1 MLRLSN
7 SARQKQK
14 PGRAWWHISPNIAR
28 DTIAGWAFI
37 TPAAVLIFIYGLFPI
52 AYAGYMSLHDWRIR
66 RGAFLCERNFDGQL
80 DALADVFRYI
90 DACLS
95 AYKDNIVGDWWG
107 LVLFAL
113 GFVVLLGAYLVW
125 ERFLKGREESWA
137 FIARVAAML
146 AVMAVAFAI
155 ISDGYNLMTSALR
168 PRDRDFLIGLQI
180 TFYYAFGSIPVQL
193 ALGLLLAY
201 LLHGQIRGKS
211 FFRMIFFLPY
221 VTPTVAI
228 ALVFGTIFS
237 GRDTSLMNQ
246 LMSALGLPIQRWL
259 SEPRPFLNVVFGLN
273 LEGFLAGPSMALVS
287 VIIQGIWTYTG
298 YNTVIFMAGLG
309 NIPQDLYEAAKVDGA
324 NEWHLFRHI
333 TLPLI
338 SPVTFYL
345 SILGFIGT
353 FTAFNTLF
361 VMRTPATQG
370 TLDTAALVIFDTF
383 REQNRWGEA
392 AAQAI
397 MLMLI
402 VIALTQVQRSI
413 FEKRVFYG

>member
-1 MLRLSN
+1 MARVTLN
-7 SARQKQK
+7 SATQRK
-14 PGRAWWHISPNIAR
+14 RAWWQISPNTAR

-37 TPAAVLIFIYGLFPI
+37 TPAVTLIFIYGLFPI
-52 AYAGYMSLHDWRIR
+52 AYAVYMSLHDWRIR
-66 RGAFLCERNFDGQL
+66 RGAFLCERNFDGDIAGAEDL
-80 DALADVFRYI
+80 VRFI
-90 DACLS
+90 GGCLS
-95 AYKDNIVGDWWG
+95 AYTDNIIGDWWG
-107 LVLFAL
+107 FGLFAL
-113 GFVVLLGAYLVW
+113 GFAVLLGAYFVW
-125 ERFLKGREESWA
+125 ERFLKEREELWA
-137 FIARVAAML
+137 FVARAAATL

-155 ISDGYNLMTSALR
+155 ISDGYNIMTNALR

-180 TFYYAFGSIPVQL
+180 TFYYAFGSIPIQL

-201 LLHGQIRGKS
+201 LLFGKIRGKS

-221 VTPTVAI
+221 ITPTVAI
-228 ALVFGTIFS
+228 ALVFGAIFS

-246 LMSALGLPIQRWL
+246 FMAALGLPIQRWL
-259 SEPRPFLNVVFGLN
+259 SEPRPFLNVMFGLN
-273 LEGFLAGPSMALVS
+273 LEGFLAGPSMALVC
-287 VIIQGIWTYTG
+287 VIVQGIWTYTG
-298 YNTVIFMAGLG
+298 YNTVIFLAGLG

-324 NEWHLFRHI
+324 NEWHLFRYI
-333 TLPLI
+333 TFPMI

-361 VMRTPATQG
+361 IMRTPATQG

-397 MLMLI
+397 VLMVI
-402 VIALTQVQRSI
+402 VITLTQVQRSL
-413 FEKRVFYG
+413 FEKKVFYG